1 MEEAYP
7 LLSAAAGGLGDN
19 PTVRYHHAMALAR
32 RGERASATAEL
43 EAALSLSKNFPG
55 ASEAA
60 ATLAL
65 LRE

>member
-1 MEEAYP
+1 VLYP
-7 LLSAAAGGLGDN
+7 HA
-19 PTVRYHHAMALAR
+19 TVLAR
-32 RGERASATAEL
+32 RGEKASATAEL

-55 ASEAA
+55 ANEAA